1 VPVVTTDDDFSNF
14 VNEEDDGDGP
24 DPLQH
29 NVARSRDNGFKGE
42 ELPFIGYSYTRSL
55 NYGGKQASMSQKPSI
70 ERSSS
75 VTSMGMSRVF
85 LLLSFHFSLMIF

>member
-1 VPVVTTDDDFSNF
+1 MPVVAADDDFSNF

-29 NVARSRDNGFKGE
+29 NAARSRDTGFKGE

-55 NYGGKQASMSQKPSI
+55 HYGGKPASTAQKPSI

-75 VTSMGMSRVF
+75 VTSIGMTRV
-85 LLLSFHFSLMIF
+85 